1 MAVVIITKIG
11 RAAYAFCINSPL
23 LCKINICDC
32 DNLRIFEIMTDKIP
46 VYLNVFK
53 RVTRLSEYVAGGHRV
68 RKNVVKS
75 RKTDICALFVLL
87 WRDSGAKTRFLILFN
102 LTIEKIC
109 EIRYNIP

>member
-11 RAAYAFCINSPL
+11 RAACAFCISSLL
-23 LCKINICDC
+23 LCKINICVC
-32 DNLRIFEIMTDKIP
+32 DNSRIFEIMTDKIP

-53 RVTRLSEYVAGGHRV
+53 SITRLSEYVTGGHKV
-68 RKNVVKS
+68 RNNVVKS
-75 RKTDICALFVLL
+75 RKTDICALFVLP